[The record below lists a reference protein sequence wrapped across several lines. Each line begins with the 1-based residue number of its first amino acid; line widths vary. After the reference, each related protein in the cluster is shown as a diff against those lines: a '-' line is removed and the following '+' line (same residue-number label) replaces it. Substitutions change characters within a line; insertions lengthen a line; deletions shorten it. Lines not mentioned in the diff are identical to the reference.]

1 VGGREIRAMCGADMV
16 ASWPIDLITIIR
28 YRGLCV
34 CEGMNIRTVGSL
46 RMHDACRR
54 RNLRGRRLSSPRG
67 GENVCVSTSVVR
79 AGRGS
84 ARTAATVSEL
94 ISLLRNKLDM
104 SSALVVPEQDQAI
117 MIAITVRL
125 LR

>member
-1 VGGREIRAMCGADMV
+1 M
-16 ASWPIDLITIIR
+16 
-28 YRGLCV
+28 
-34 CEGMNIRTVGSL
+34 GSL

-54 RNLRGRRLSSPRG
+54 RNLRGRRLSSPR
-67 GENVCVSTSVVR
+67 EERKCVCQSTSVVR

-104 SSALVVPEQDQAI
+104 SSALVLPEQDQAI

-125 LR
+125 MR